1 MTRCQPQLAGRTAA
15 AHRRSVP
22 PASLPLCSL
31 QRHARPLPPCR
42 AMDDSDGEEGEQQ
55 QRQQQ
60 RQAVQQA
67 APAQEEQQQES
78 EVAVAASSTAAA
90 ADASSGAKR
99 QQRAAV
105 AAPAPPPPAA
115 EPDMGQA
122 WKMGLGGVVALAAFA
137 GLGFLGHRLFKS
149 KAVSSAVT
157 NVQQVRG
164 GGAGSGAAGRGGKV
178 VCRLQQAP
186 ARRGRQ
192 SLWLVQRAL
201 CVLCCA
207 ALLSTPQPAAAAA
220 AVNLPAAAAGCR
232 CFIVKLSLCPFNP
245 PHRASSGG
253 SCRRSLAPAWTA
265 S

>member
-22 PASLPLCSL
+22 PAGLPLRVL

-60 RQAVQQA
+60 RQVVQQA

-78 EVAVAASSTAAA
+78 DVAVAASSTAAA
-90 ADASSGAKR
+90 SAASSGAQR

-164 GGAGSGAAGRGGKV
+164 GGGLAAGQRGGV
-178 VCRLQQAP
+178 AGRWAGCSTRLPVTAP
-186 ARRGRQ
+186 AVTLAGPTCCVRP
-192 SLWLVQRAL
+192 
-201 CVLCCA
+201 VLCR
-207 ALLSTPQPAAAAA
+207 PPANPTACCCCCEPTSCCCW
-220 AVNLPAAAAGCR
+220 LPLFHC
-232 CFIVKLSLCPFNP
+232 
-245 PHRASSGG
+245 
-253 SCRRSLAPAWTA
+253 
-265 S
+265 